1 MIKIKNK
8 GFTLIE
14 LLVVMMIIIGVGS
27 IIAGIIVVSLR
38 GGNRS
43 INVNEV
49 RQAGDYTLSQMTK
62 MTAYAKSFDGVGK
75 SVSGDIVYETD
86 CTTQAG
92 IEFTHLKLTSFD
104 NTQTTF
110 ICDYNGVT
118 IASQSASRTV
128 EMINATKFNLDACS
142 FKCTQSNISSAPV
155 IEMSF
160 ILSKNSP
167 STFVENKITIPFSAT
182 VGFRNLAN

>member
-1 MIKIKNK
+1 MREKTHK

-14 LLVVMMIIIGVGS
+14 LLVVMMIIIAVGS

-43 INVNEV
+43 VNVNEV
-49 RQAGDYTLSQMTK
+49 RQTGEYTLSQMTK
-62 MTAYAKSFDGVGK
+62 MVAFAKSFDGIGK
-75 SVSGDIVYETD
+75 LVLGNIVYETD

-92 IEFTHLKLTSFD
+92 VEFTHLKLTSFD

-110 ICDYNGVT
+110 ICDYNATT

-128 EMINATKFNLDACS
+128 ELINSTKFNLDVCT
-142 FKCTQSNISSAPV
+142 FKCTQNSIATAPV
-155 IEMSF
+155 IEINF
-160 ILSKNSP
+160 TLSKNSP
-167 STFVENKITIPFSAT
+167 STFVENKISIPFGTT